1 MLLRRTTLCLF
12 LSCVTT
18 FSHAG
23 LSITKT
29 KSNEV
34 TQIEKQKYS
43 NIGESETNISQIS
56 QYSQKN
62 NNFRY
67 INISNTAKDKDKSN
81 EYFAKNDNKFA
92 QNHHLSKFTHSS
104 KTDDNDSNYENNN
117 SVQQNS
123 IEKPPQVKVTIRK
136 PTSKKGLTLVKN
148 ATATEEAYRKT
159 IEFDIASIPDHDDY
173 SERHYS
179 EQHYSRLNRV
189 VTDYVL
195 PSVNNSGFIRPVNY
209 SINSP
214 FGMRFH
220 PIHKKMQ
227 MHTGVDFAAP
237 MGTPIKAAMS
247 GVVIF
252 SGLKG
257 GYGNAVILKHDDK
270 YMSLYGHASKLNV
283 SVGEFVK
290 QGQTVALVGSTGHST
305 GPHLHFEIFE
315 YGKRVNPATRIPAKR

>member
-34 TQIEKQKYS
+34 AQIEKQKYS
-43 NIGESETNISQIS
+43 NIGGSETNIS

-62 NNFRY
+62 NNFRH
-67 INISNTAKDKDKSN
+67 INISNTAKDKSN
-81 EYFAKNDNKFA
+81 EYFVKNDNKFT

-104 KTDDNDSNYENNN
+104 KTDDNNSNDENNN

-195 PSVNNSGFIRPVNY
+195 PSVNYN
-209 SINSP
+209 INSP

>member
-43 NIGESETNISQIS
+43 HISESETNISK
-56 QYSQKN
+56 YSQKN
-62 NNFRY
+62 NNFRHV
-67 INISNTAKDKDKSN
+67 NVSNTVKDKNN
-81 EYFAKNDNKFA
+81 EYFVKNDNKFA
-92 QNHHLSKFTHSS
+92 HSS
-104 KTDDNDSNYENNN
+104 KTDDNNINDENNN

>member
-34 TQIEKQKYS
+34 AQIEEQKYS
-43 NIGESETNISQIS
+43 NIGGSETNIS

-62 NNFRY
+62 NNFRH
-67 INISNTAKDKDKSN
+67 INISNTAKDKSN
-81 EYFAKNDNKFA
+81 EYFVKNDNKFT

-104 KTDDNDSNYENNN
+104 KTDDNSNDENNN

-148 ATATEEAYRKT
+148 ATTTEEAYRKT

-179 EQHYSRLNRV
+179 GQHYSRLNRV

-195 PSVNNSGFIRPVNY
+195 PSVNNGGFIRPVNY

-237 MGTPIKAAMS
+237 MGTPIKAAMA
-247 GVVIF
+247 GVVVF

-257 GYGNAVILKHDDK
+257 GYGNAVIIKHDDK

>member
-34 TQIEKQKYS
+34 AQIEKQKYS
-43 NIGESETNISQIS
+43 NIGGSETNIS

-62 NNFRY
+62 NNFRH
-67 INISNTAKDKDKSN
+67 INISNTAKDKSN
-81 EYFAKNDNKFA
+81 EYFVKNDNKFT

-104 KTDDNDSNYENNN
+104 KNDDNDSNYENNN

-123 IEKPPQVKVTIRK
+123 VEKPPQVKVTIRK

-195 PSVNNSGFIRPVNY
+195 PSVNNGGFIRPVNY

-237 MGTPIKAAMS
+237 MGTPIKAAMA
-247 GVVIF
+247 GVVVF

-257 GYGNAVILKHDDK
+257 GYGNAVIIKHDDK